1 MIESQGQGSRRARA
15 GFTLI
20 ELVVVITILGILAA
34 IALPK
39 FAGTQRD
46 ARIAKLQAALGAVNS
61 AAVVTHGAALPR
73 NGVVQ
78 PANCV
83 LANGLPQPPFL
94 SGAGTGALCTEAG
107 NINMVFGYP
116 TGTFDG
122 IVIAAG
128 LQVAAGIPTAA
139 SLLAEGWEVPAPAG
153 GVVTIR
159 PANAPA
165 PASCQFTYAEAVL
178 NGAPTV
184 TAPVTTGC

>member
-1 MIESQGQGSRRARA
+1 MIESQKQGCRKANA

-39 FAGTQRD
+39 FASTQRD

-78 PANCV
+78 PADCV
-83 LANGLPQPPFL
+83 LANGLAQPPFL
-94 SGAGTGALCTEAG
+94 TSAGTGSLCSEAG
-107 NINMVFGYP
+107 NIRMVFGYP
-116 TGTFDG
+116 DHTFDG

-128 LQVAAGIPTAA
+128 LQISAGIPT
-139 SLLAEGWEVPAPAG
+139 STTLLAEGWEVLAPAG
-153 GVVTIR
+153 GPVTIR
-159 PANAPA
+159 PANAPT
-165 PASCQFTYAEAVL
+165 PGSCQFTYTAAVV